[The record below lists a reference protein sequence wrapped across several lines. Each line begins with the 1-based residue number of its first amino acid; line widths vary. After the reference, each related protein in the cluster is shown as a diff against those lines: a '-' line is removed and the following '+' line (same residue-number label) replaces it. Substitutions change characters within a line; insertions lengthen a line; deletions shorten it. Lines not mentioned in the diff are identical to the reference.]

1 MELKLIRKYR
11 CSNYCIDK
19 LYVNNT
25 YFSDVLEDP
34 DRGLQDSM
42 SLEEIQ
48 KIKIKGNTCIPYGTY
63 NITLDVVSPKFGSK
77 TFYKEVCNGKV
88 PRLLNVKGFDGIL
101 IHVGD
106 GPEGHKLTE
115 GCILVGRNTIKG
127 GLTEGKK
134 YFQLLYNQMLEAK
147 KRGEKITIEIT
158 K

>member
-1 MELKLIRKYR
+1 MEILVERKWKKPTYTVG
-11 CSNYCIDK
+11 N
-19 LYVNNT
+19 LYINGKWIANT
-25 YFSDVLEDP
+25 LEDT
-34 DRGLQDSM
+34 DRGLKDSM
-42 SLEEIQ
+42 SLEEIK
-48 KIKIKGNTCIPYGTY
+48 KIKIKDQTCIPYGTY
-63 NITLDVVSPKFGSK
+63 TITLDVVSPKFSTK
-77 TFYKEVCNGKV
+77 TYYKEVCNGKV

-106 GPEGHKLTE
+106 GPNGYRLTE

-147 KRGEKITIEIT
+147 KRGEKVTIEIT

>member
-1 MELKLIRKYR
+1 MNLILQRKYR
-11 CSNYCIDK
+11 CSDYCIDK
-19 LYVNNT
+19 LYIDEK
-25 YFSDVLEDP
+25 YFSDDLEDP
-34 DRGLQDSM
+34 DRGLIDSM
-42 SLEEIQ
+42 SLEEI
-48 KIKIKGNTCIPYGTY
+48 KRIKIKGNTCIPYGTY

-77 TFYKEVCNGKV
+77 SYYKEVCNGKV

-106 GPEGHKLTE
+106 GPNGHRLTE

-147 KRGEKITIEIT
+147 KRREKVTIEIT

>member
-1 MELKLIRKYR
+1 MKLRLERKYR

-19 LYVNNT
+19 LYINNE
-25 YFSDVLEDP
+25 YFSDALEDP
-34 DRGLQDSM
+34 DRGLTDTM
-42 SLEEIQ
+42 RLEEIK

-77 TFYKEVCNGKV
+77 SYYKEVCNGKV

-106 GPEGHKLTE
+106 GPNGHRLTE
-115 GCILVGRNTIKG
+115 GCVLIGRNTIKG

-147 KRGEKITIEIT
+147 KRGEKIKITIV
-158 K
+158 

>member
-1 MELKLIRKYR
+1 MELRLERKYR
-11 CSNYCIDK
+11 SNNYCIDK
-19 LYVNNT
+19 LYINGK
-25 YFSDVLEDP
+25 YFSDALEDP
-34 DRGLQDSM
+34 DRGLTDSM

-63 NITLDVVSPKFGSK
+63 NITLDVYSPKFGSK
-77 TFYKEVCNGKV
+77 SYYKEVCNGKV

-106 GPEGHKLTE
+106 GPNGHKLTE
-115 GCILVGRNTIKG
+115 GCILIGRNTIKG

-147 KRGEKITIEIT
+147 KRGEKIKITIV
-158 K
+158 

>member
-11 CSNYCIDK
+11 CSNYCIGK
-19 LYVNNT
+19 LYIDST

-34 DRGLQDSM
+34 DRGLTDTM
-42 SLEEIQ
+42 NLEEIK

-63 NITLDVVSPKFGSK
+63 TITLDVVSPKFGSK
-77 TFYKEVCNGKV
+77 SYYKEVCNGKV

-106 GPEGHKLTE
+106 GPNGHRLTE

-147 KRGEKITIEIT
+147 NKGEEIKITIV
-158 K
+158 

>member
-11 CSNYCIDK
+11 KTDYTIGI
-19 LYVNNT
+19 LYINNK
-25 YFSDVLEDP
+25 YFCEILEDT
-34 DRGLQDSM
+34 DRGLKDSM
-42 SLEEIQ
+42 SLEEIK
-48 KIKIKGNTCIPYGTY
+48 KIKIKDQTCIPYGTY
-63 NITLDVVSPKFGSK
+63 TITLDVVSPKFSTK
-77 TFYKEVCNGKV
+77 TYYKEVCNGKV

-106 GPEGHKLTE
+106 GPNGHRLTE
-115 GCILVGRNTIKG
+115 GCVLIGRNTIKG

-147 KRGEKITIEIT
+147 KRGEKVTIEIT